1 VKKIFAIFLLIL
13 FLFNTIGYK
22 AMFYYM
28 EQSAGKEMEQNLDMM
43 KLAGHE
49 TITIKIPI
57 NLPYQ
62 INWHDY
68 ERIDG
73 EMTYKGVTYKYFKR
87 KIYNDSL
94 ELVCVN
100 FKEKNIISK
109 NSDDYFKKVNDL
121 ANGSTKKQTQKQQ
134 KQDEYCRLE
143 LDKTVD
149 VYIEVKQT
157 IRIGG
162 KSICP
167 PGFSENADIPPEV

>member
-1 VKKIFAIFLLIL
+1 
-13 FLFNTIGYK
+13 
-22 AMFYYM
+22 MFYYM
-28 EQSAGKEMEQNLDMM
+28 EQSANKELEQNLDMM
-43 KLAGHE
+43 KIAGHE

-62 INWHDY
+62 VNWRNY
-68 ERIDG
+68 ERVDG

-100 FKEKNIISK
+100 FKEKTIISNK
-109 NSDDYFKKVNDL
+109 SDDYFKKVNDL
-121 ANGSTKKQTQKQQ
+121 ASNGSTKKQTQKQQ

-149 VYIEVKQT
+149 VYIEVKET
-157 IRIGG
+157 IKFGG
-162 KSICP
+162 KSIYP
-167 PGFSENADIPPEV
+167 SGFTENAEIPPEV